1 MLSDE
6 LLEAVKHLEIV
17 AKEAVDETLA
27 GEYESVFKG
36 RGLDFTGVRE
46 YQPGDDIRVI
56 DWNVSAR
63 MNELHVKQYVEE
75 RELTVFLLVDA
86 SSSQNFATRNH
97 RPYQNDSEGTQSRT
111 KLDTATELAALVAF
125 SAIENNDRVGLM
137 TFSDVV
143 ESLIP
148 PDKGRKHVM
157 RILTQIE
164 ESQAH
169 LGDAG
174 DESQRPREPRRTDL
188 SVALERV
195 SHVTDKSAIV
205 FLISDFLDDGY
216 EDALKIVSKRHELVP
231 VVLADPT
238 ERADTDE
245 DREGTSVGL
254 PDMGIVPVR
263 DPETGRIVTVD
274 TSSRRVRDEHRERM
288 QQMREYRND
297 LFRKYDIDPLEIPLE
312 DDHGQL
318 LVSYFQRRN
327 RRR

>member
-6 LLEAVKHLEIV
+6 LLEAVRHLEIV

-27 GEYESVFKG
+27 GQYESVFKG

-86 SSSQNFATRNH
+86 SASQNFATRNH
-97 RPYQNDSEGTQSRT
+97 HPRGDGSLSAT

-137 TFSDVV
+137 TFTDAI
-143 ESLIP
+143 ESLMP

-157 RILTQIE
+157 RVLTEIE
-164 ESQAH
+164 DCHPHSDGARPE
-169 LGDAG
+169 DG
-174 DESQRPREPRRTDL
+174 DEARGRETDV
-188 SVALERV
+188 SIALERV
-195 SHVTDKSAIV
+195 SHVTDKQAIV
-205 FLISDFLDDGY
+205 FLISDFLDEGY
-216 EDALKIVSKRHELVP
+216 EDALKIVSKRHDLVP

-238 ERADTDE
+238 ERDGE
-245 DREGTSVGL
+245 DDARNPEGL
-254 PDMGIVPVR
+254 PDMGLVPVR
-263 DPETGRIVTVD
+263 DPETGRVFTVD
-274 TSSRRVRDEHRERM
+274 TSSQRVRDDYRAT
-288 QQMREYRND
+288 MREMRQYRDD
-297 LFRKYDIDPLEIPLE
+297 LFQKYDLDALEIPLE
-312 DDHGQL
+312 DDHIEL
-318 LVSYFQRRN
+318 LVEYFQRRN
-327 RRR
+327 RR